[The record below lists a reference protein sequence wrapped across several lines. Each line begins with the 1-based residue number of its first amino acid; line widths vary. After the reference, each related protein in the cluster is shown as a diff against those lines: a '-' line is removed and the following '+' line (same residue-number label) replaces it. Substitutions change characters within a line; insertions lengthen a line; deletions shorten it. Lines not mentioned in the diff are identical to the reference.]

1 LKYDELIKSFEK
13 SNLESVKIHD
23 KNLTKV
29 NGDYVLKGRDGHIDS
44 LYYYNCSYP
53 ERLLQKYLK
62 NYMLVEDTYKEL
74 LNVYF
79 EFLKDVSLEYNTN
92 LISSNFYKTTSLL
105 INTDKIFKKSL
116 KTIDYNEID
125 TKEIEK
131 RYPK

>member
-1 LKYDELIKSFEK
+1 MYYKHDLKTVHIFEHTNVICDLFAYGNIESMKKYCSLYLKYDELIKSFER

-62 NYMLVEDTYKEL
+62 NYMLVQSK
-74 LNVYF
+74 NVK
-79 EFLKDVSLEYNTN
+79 LK
-92 LISSNFYKTTSLL
+92 LI
-105 INTDKIFKKSL
+105 
-116 KTIDYNEID
+116 
-125 TKEIEK
+125 
-131 RYPK
+131 R